1 MDTVTIDLV
10 EQNEKLAER
19 LATAEI
25 LVEMLANACFN
36 AYLCESYEDVD
47 EVVQFSRRFI
57 NGEVDSFD

>member
-1 MDTVTIDLV
+1 MDTVIDLT

-25 LVEMLANACFN
+25 LLEMLANACYN

-47 EVVQFSRRFI
+47 EVVNFTRQFI
-57 NGEVDSFD
+57 AGAVDSFD